1 MAWATREIEPGYE
14 LPPLHKGIMTQAK
27 MNAYARVEGEVS
39 IHTDE
44 ELAKR
49 VGLPGTIAAGM
60 MLVDYLSEM
69 LTDFFGAGWVQGGKI
84 AVSFILPVRAGDE
97 VTAKGVV
104 REKLSEGP
112 ATRLILDV
120 WCENQ
125 RGEKVTAGTASGLV
139 Y

>member
-1 MAWATREIEPGYE
+1 MEPGYD

-27 MNAYARVEGEVS
+27 MEAYSRLEGEVS
-39 IHTDE
+39 IHTDD
-44 ELAKR
+44 ELAKK
-49 VGLPGTIAAGM
+49 VGLPGTVAAGM

-69 LTDFFGAGWVQGGKI
+69 LTNFFGTGWIQGGKI
-84 AVSFILPVRAGDE
+84 AVSFILPVRAGDG

-104 REKLSEGP
+104 RDKLSEGP